1 MKVRLEIDLDIPD
14 FLIEGAGGDPVD
26 HVVWQHVIQAA
37 QLKHLNQVMECLV
50 QKSKAE
56 TMELTVVS
64 PELWEAMAN
73 GNRHWADVLSGPFE
87 HLKITRL

>member
-14 FLIEGAGGDPVD
+14 VLVEATGGDPVE

-64 PELWEAMAN
+64 PEIWEGMAN
-73 GNRHWADVLSGPFE
+73 GNRLWADVLSGPFE
-87 HLKITRL
+87 HLVITKL